1 MGGEPTSARSPLDS
15 GYVMFKLIDRLP
27 LIPIALGALL
37 MGTAPLSAEPH
48 LVEKLG
54 MLMSGDLTRPVD
66 IFDLCMHGILPLLL
80 LVKLVRLAKQKSPAD
95 ES

>member
-1 MGGEPTSARSPLDS
+1 ML
-15 GYVMFKLIDRLP
+15 KLIDRLP

-37 MGTAPLSAEPH
+37 MGTAPLSGESH

-54 MLMSGDLTRPVD
+54 MLMSGDLTRPID

-80 LVKLVRLAKQKSPAD
+80 LVKLLRLVRRKSPSD